1 MQSGDQIT
9 VTGTLLGWRNE
20 SGTLATYIR
29 IEGKDAEA
37 ISGHELLRRIESGK
51 RRGFGSVKV
60 EVRVGDSEWSTSV
73 FPQDYGWFLPIKA
86 VVRRAN
92 GVAEGDEIAARL
104 TLL

>member
-9 VTGTLLGWRNE
+9 VSGTLLGWRND
-20 SGTLATYIR
+20 SGVLATYIR
-29 IEGKDAEA
+29 IEGKAAEE

-60 EVRVGDSEWSTSV
+60 EVKLGDSEWSTSV

-86 VVRRAN
+86 VARRAQ
-92 GVAEGDEIAARL
+92 GVAEGDEITAQL